1 MILGDV
7 ISVLLILCIG
17 SGLNYKTEKKTVDA
31 CELPPENGGYF
42 SRHNAGR
49 HGISEIF

>member
-17 SGLNYKTEKKTVDA
+17 SGLNYKTEKKLLMLVSF
-31 CELPPENGGYF
+31 PQKM
-42 SRHNAGR
+42 AG
-49 HGISEIF
+49 IFPTIMLAAMV